1 MLSRTA
7 VAASARNAA
16 RRALKFQCSTRALSS
31 TPACA
36 AGTAPYPEAWEERA
50 TKELKGAS
58 PTTLEFDNAEG
69 IKYKPLYTRDDLDD
83 EDHRSPP
90 GVYPFTR
97 GPYASMYTKR
107 PWTVR
112 QYAGFSTA
120 EESNAFY
127 KKNVAA
133 GQQGLS
139 VAFDLATHRGYDS
152 DHPRVLG
159 DVGMAGESGVPAARA
174 GRSVATN
181 VRSLAPRCRAW
192 RGAEL
197 GVGSGRIVSFFS
209 SCAALL
215 G

>member
-1 MLSRTA
+1 MLSRTTLA
-7 VAASARNAA
+7 TSSRGVAQKVLNPISRQSQ
-16 RRALKFQCSTRALSS
+16 KWRALSS
-31 TPACA
+31 TRLAA
-36 AGTAPYPEAWEERA
+36 AGTASYPELWEERA

-58 PTTLEFDNAEG
+58 PTTLEFENAEG
-69 IKYKPLYTRDDLDD
+69 IKYKPLYTRDDLED

-97 GPYASMYTKR
+97 GPYASMYAKR

-127 KKNVAA
+127 RKNVAA

-152 DHPRVLG
+152 DHPRVVG
-159 DVGMAGESGVPAARA
+159 DVGMAGGCRPHPRFDLHCTLYYLLPSRI
-174 GRSVATN
+174 
-181 VRSLAPRCRAW
+181 SLT
-192 RGAEL
+192 L
-197 GVGSGRIVSFFS
+197 HHFDFF
-209 SCAALL
+209 ADVIF
-215 G
+215 